1 MEKQIHRTND
11 PIEFELLCSTKGN
24 IEVWLHD
31 GETTVPIRRFRRSE
45 YHDQF
50 EKVRGYLSTFTNDCI
65 INMQVEND
73 KYNFYG
79 VGSEWYT
86 FTKVDNHRVKV
97 TIVNGEI
104 KLSSWND
111 SNFKQGENVFDR
123 LHPVDRE
130 KVIKYLKG
138 LKKFVLENVKNETLR
153 GLVERCFV
161 CEELM

>member
-31 GETTVPIRRFRRSE
+31 EETTVPIRRFRRSE
-45 YHDQF
+45 HLDQF

-79 VGSEWYT
+79 VGSEWYS

-104 KLSSWND
+104 QLGSWHEAKSKVGN
-111 SNFKQGENVFDR
+111 NVFNE

>member
-1 MEKQIHRTND
+1 MEKQIHRTCD
-11 PIEFELLCSTKGN
+11 PIEFDLLCSTNGN

-31 GETTVPIRRFRRSE
+31 KETTVPIRRFRRSE
-45 YHDQF
+45 FHDQF
-50 EKVRGYLSTFTNDCI
+50 EKVRGYLSTFTDEHI
-65 INMQVEND
+65 IDMQIEND

-86 FTKVDNHRVKV
+86 FSKIDNHKVKI
-97 TIVNGEI
+97 TIEGAEI

-111 SNFKQGENVFDR
+111 SNFKQDENVFNK
-123 LHPVDRE
+123 LHPVDKE

-153 GLVERCFV
+153 SLVEKCFES
-161 CEELM
+161 EELR

>member
-11 PIEFELLCSTKGN
+11 PIAFDLLCSTKGN

-31 GETTVPIRRFRRSE
+31 KETTVPIRRFRRNE
-45 YHDQF
+45 FHDQF
-50 EKVRGYLSTFTNDCI
+50 EKVRGYLSTFTDDVI
-65 INMQVEND
+65 VDMQVEND

-79 VGSEWYT
+79 VGSGWYT

-97 TIVNGEI
+97 TIEEGEI

-111 SNFKQGENVFDR
+111 SNFKQGENVFNK
-123 LHPVDRE
+123 LHPVDKE

-153 GLVERCFV
+153 GLVEKCFV
-161 CEELM
+161 CKELV

>member
-11 PIEFELLCSTKGN
+11 PIVFEILCSTKGN

-97 TIVNGEI
+97 TIEEGEI

-111 SNFKQGENVFDR
+111 RNFKQGENVFNK
-123 LHPVDRE
+123 LHPVDKE

-153 GLVERCFV
+153 ELVEKCFES
-161 CEELM
+161 EELM

>member
-31 GETTVPIRRFRRSE
+31 EETTVPIRRFRRSE
-45 YHDQF
+45 HLDQF

-97 TIVNGEI
+97 TIEEGEI

-111 SNFKQGENVFDR
+111 NNFKQGENVFDR
-123 LHPVDRE
+123 LHPVDKE

-138 LKKFVLENVKNETLR
+138 LRKFVLENVKNETLM
-153 GLVERCFV
+153 GLVEKCFE
-161 CEELM
+161 CKELM